1 MTSTMPSPA
10 AAPEDDPAYSTLE
23 FIAEARRPLLI
34 ERHREL
40 VDEMESSLSDAF
52 ISGTVENP
60 RLQAILRELDTDS
73 ERARVLKTVQTL
85 ADDAHYRSLPLREAL
100 VEELCMLRERGAV
113 EIATLQSH
121 VIGVY
126 RAVQASLVKRQGASA
141 TLADLRVLPTEM
153 LTRLLNPLTA
163 DFGSSR
169 LRDALV
175 YTPAVADRTLATA
188 KRLRRAAAGD
198 TSWREAAGDPPL
210 PREIE
215 EPLEKLPDEERRSA
229 RDLAVQHA
237 IRGAFYRAV
246 FLQYLDVNELDP
258 REVESHPTILSWLEA
273 IEDTPHLFPF
283 MQGQTP
289 EQKLFRL
296 SQLLQKLVQIH
307 EMYARREHASES
319 SELRAAFQGKRIREQ
334 LQLMA
339 KAHYPPIPLSNTMTV
354 AVLLCPFA
362 AFVSWVQE
370 LVGTHD
376 FVIPPDPKR

>member
-10 AAPEDDPAYSTLE
+10 AESEDDPALSTLE

-40 VDEMESSLSDAF
+40 VEEMESSLSDAF
-52 ISGTVENP
+52 IAGTVENP
-60 RLQAILRELDTDS
+60 RLQAILRELDTPS
-73 ERARVLKTVQTL
+73 ERTRVLKTVQTL
-85 ADDAHYRSLPLREAL
+85 ADDAHYRTLPLRESL
-100 VEELCMLRERGAV
+100 VQELCLLRERGAV

-126 RAVQASLVKRQGASA
+126 RAVQASLVKRQGATA
-141 TLADLRVLPTEM
+141 TLADLRTLSTAM
-153 LTRLLNPLTA
+153 LTRLLNPLTP

-169 LRDALV
+169 LHDALV
-175 YTPAVADRTLATA
+175 FTDAVSERTLATA
-188 KRLRRAAAGD
+188 KRLRRAATGD
-198 TSWREAAGDPPL
+198 DRWREAAGEPSL
-210 PREIE
+210 PREVE
-215 EPLEKLPDEERRSA
+215 APLEGLRDTERRVA
-229 RDLAVQHA
+229 RGMAIQHA
-237 IRGAFYRAV
+237 IRSVFYRAV
-246 FLQYLDVNELDP
+246 FLHYLDPNELDP
-258 REVESHPTILSWLEA
+258 KEISAHPSVLAWLEA

-319 SELRAAFQGKRIREQ
+319 TELRDAFVGKRIREQ
-334 LQLMA
+334 LMLMA
-339 KAHYPPIPLSNTMTV
+339 KAQYPPITLSNTMTM
-354 AVLLCPFA
+354 AVLLCPFP
-362 AFVSWVQE
+362 AFVSWVQN
-370 LVGTHD
+370 LVISHD